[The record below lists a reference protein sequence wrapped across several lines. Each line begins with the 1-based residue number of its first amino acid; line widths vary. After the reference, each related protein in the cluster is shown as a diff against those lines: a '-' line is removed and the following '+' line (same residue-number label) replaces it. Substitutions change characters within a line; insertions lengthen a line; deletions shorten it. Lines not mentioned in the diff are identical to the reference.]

1 MHRTLQGPGERH
13 AGLWIRPCRACYV
26 QHHSTICTPSATQR
40 LEPPWHAI
48 AMRCVRLALQLCR
61 SALAVSQPYS
71 PRTPLT
77 FPHVSMHI
85 RGGYGAEEQEFCGSA
100 ERGVISVVLY
110 HSTLAPAAVS
120 WMYCT
125 ITVSAILSAPFCHG
139 SACQARIITV
149 QYIAHRT
156 YSMAGQGNGQSK
168 IPTKYHI
175 W

>member
-110 HSTLAPAAVS
+110 HSNSGACSRVVDVLYHNCISNLISAVLPRICMPS
-120 WMYCT
+120 TDNYS
-125 ITVSAILSAPFCHG
+125 TVHSTS
-139 SACQARIITV
+139 
-149 QYIAHRT
+149 
-156 YSMAGQGNGQSK
+156 
-168 IPTKYHI
+168 HI
-175 W
+175 